1 MGVDHDNEA
10 TRERLPQQNETLL
23 IIRMSLATIM
33 GPAFGHKHGTTPVTA
48 VPTTR

>member
-23 IIRMSLATIM
+23 IIRMVGI
-33 GPAFGHKHGTTPVTA
+33 GDGQ
-48 VPTTR
+48 